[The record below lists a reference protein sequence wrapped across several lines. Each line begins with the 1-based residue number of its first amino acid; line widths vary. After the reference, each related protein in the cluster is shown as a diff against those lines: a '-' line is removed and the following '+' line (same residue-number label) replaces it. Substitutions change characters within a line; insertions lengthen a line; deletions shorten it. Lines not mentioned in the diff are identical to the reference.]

1 MDLYEKNNSLL
12 NIVKGV
18 AISIGFTFIAL
29 FIFSCLL
36 VYTNI
41 NENLM
46 QPIVIVITAISI
58 LLGSSIGN
66 KRANKNGILNG
77 ALVGFIYMLLIYLF
91 SSFNEINFS
100 LNLQSAIISSGIVG
114 GVIRRNNWCQYEKLK
129 KLLLQV
135 KFLKY
140 WKLNNI

>member
-36 VYTNI
+36 VYTSI

-46 QPIVIVITAISI
+46 QPIVIVTTAISI

-91 SSFNEINFS
+91 SSSFNEINFS
-100 LNLQSAIISSGIVG
+100 LNLQSAIMISSGIVG
-114 GVIRRNNWCQYEKLK
+114 GVVRRNNWCQYEKLK
-129 KLLLQV
+129 K
-135 KFLKY
+135 FT
-140 WKLNNI
+140 

>member
-29 FIFSCLL
+29 FIFSFLL

-91 SSFNEINFS
+91 SSSFNEINFA
-100 LNLQSAIISSGIVG
+100 LNLQSAIMISCGIVG
-114 GVIRRNNWCQYEKLK
+114 GIVRRNNWSKYEK
-129 KLLLQV
+129 
-135 KFLKY
+135 F
-140 WKLNNI
+140 IEM

>member
-46 QPIVIVITAISI
+46 QPIVIAITAISI

-66 KRANKNGILNG
+66 KRASKNGILNG

-91 SSFNEINFS
+91 SSSFNEINFS
-100 LNLQSAIISSGIVG
+100 LNLQSAIMISSGIVG
-114 GVIRRNNWCQYEKLK
+114 GVIRRNNWC
-129 KLLLQV
+129 
-135 KFLKY
+135 
-140 WKLNNI
+140 

>member
-66 KRANKNGILNG
+66 KIFLAFYFTKRTFKSDETYSFKAVFRGRIFQKENSFCAKNGI
-77 ALVGFIYMLLIYLF
+77 IDYL
-91 SSFNEINFS
+91 SAQAAERREIPYLRPWRS
-100 LNLQSAIISSGIVG
+100 
-114 GVIRRNNWCQYEKLK
+114 
-129 KLLLQV
+129 
-135 KFLKY
+135 
-140 WKLNNI
+140 